1 MIVLSDYF
9 LFSWNNRFFGEK
21 DYSLNF
27 RRVLRVIFSPSG
39 IQAKMIY
46 HVIVLQLLFYFHSI
60 SPWPLTFWWRG
71 MFKII
76 GHFPQS
82 WVGRGGG
89 GQGGHNHRLPYPFV
103 PLSPHRRDTDTVD
116 TRVHVWCHLIHDL
129 WCKRLGKVR
138 FPISPE
144 VMLCRFFILSTN
156 FRFLTFL
163 AWENVKWTLLG
174 SFLWLDDKQ

>member
-1 MIVLSDYF
+1 MLWTDCFEWLFFIF
-9 LFSWNNRFFGEK
+9 L
-21 DYSLNF
+21 
-27 RRVLRVIFSPSG
+27 
-39 IQAKMIY
+39 MIY

-60 SPWPLTFWWRG
+60 SPLPLTFWWHG

-89 GQGGHNHRLPYPFV
+89 GWTGWSQPPPPV
-103 PLSPHRRDTDTVD
+103 PLCSFVSPWTLTQL
-116 TRVHVWCHLIHDL
+116 THVYMCDAISFMTYDVSDL
-129 WCKRLGKVR
+129 ER

-144 VMLCRFFILSTN
+144 VMPCRFIILRTN

>member
-60 SPWPLTFWWRG
+60 SPLPLTFWWRG

-82 WVGRGGG
+82 WVGGGG
-89 GQGGHNHRLPYPFV
+89 DRVVSTTASHTPLFLCLP
-103 PLSPHRRDTDTVD
+103 TDETL
-116 TRVHVWCHLIHDL
+116 TQSTHVYMCDAISFMTYDVSDL
-129 WCKRLGKVR
+129 ER

-144 VMLCRFFILSTN
+144 VMLCCFLILSTN

-174 SFLWLDDKQ
+174 SLLWLDDKQ

>member
-1 MIVLSDYF
+1 MLWSDCFEWLF
-9 LFSWNNRFFGEK
+9 LFSWKNRFFGEK

-60 SPWPLTFWWRG
+60 SPLPLTFWWRG

-82 WVGRGGG
+82 WVGGWTGWS
-89 GQGGHNHRLPYPFV
+89 QPPPPVPLNV
-103 PLSPHRRDTDTVD
+103 PLSPHRQDTDTVD
-116 TRVHVWCHLIHDL
+116 TRVHVWCHLIYDL
-129 WCKRLGKVR
+129 WCKRLGKVSN
-138 FPISPE
+138 FTGSNAVPFFYPE
-144 VMLCRFFILSTN
+144 YEFSFFDFSG
-156 FRFLTFL
+156 
-163 AWENVKWTLLG
+163 LG
-174 SFLWLDDKQ
+174 ER

>member
-60 SPWPLTFWWRG
+60 SPLPLTFWWRG

-76 GHFPQS
+76 GHFSQS
-82 WVGRGGG
+82 WVGRGG
-89 GQGGHNHRLPYPFV
+89 GQGGHNHRLLYPFV
-103 PLSPHRRDTDTVD
+103 PLSPHRQDTDTVD
-116 TRVHVWCHLIHDL
+116 TCVHVWCHLIHDL
-129 WCKRLGKVR
+129 WCKRLGKVSN
-138 FPISPE
+138 FTGSNAVLFFNPE
-144 VMLCRFFILSTN
+144 YEFSFFDFSG
-156 FRFLTFL
+156 
-163 AWENVKWTLLG
+163 LG
-174 SFLWLDDKQ
+174 ER